1 MFARLFD
8 LLQLRRST
16 AFLLERE
23 DDHLLDD
30 IGLTRDQLLALRRGE
45 THVVAQAKILRF
57 HSTPTPRG
65 LPVGASA

>member
-1 MFARLFD
+1 MFARIFA

-30 IGLTRDQLLALRRGE
+30 IGLTREDLMALRRGQSL
-45 THVVAQAKILRF
+45 TGSLVSSARF
-57 HSTPTPRG
+57 RSTPTPRG

>member
-1 MFARLFD
+1 MFARLFA

-23 DDHLLDD
+23 DDRLLDD
-30 IGLTRDQLLALRRGE
+30 IGLTRAELLALRRGE
-45 THVVAQAKILRF
+45 SLGDAQASTLRF